1 MGRKCC
7 VTNCNGN
14 YDNGSKEKVSR
25 LPQNKEEREKWLKII
40 PRDKTPD
47 SKNTVV
53 CEKHWPKRY
62 ETMQC
67 YVGVTAS

>member
-1 MGRKCC
+1 MGKKCC

-14 YDNGSKEKVSR
+14 YDNDLKEKIFR
-25 LPQNKEEREKWLKII
+25 LPKNNEEREKWLKII
-40 PRDKTPD
+40 PRDNKPD

-53 CEKHWPKRY
+53 CERNWPKGY

-67 YVGVTAS
+67 